1 MKKDEDFSALA
12 LGLKSIKRA
21 RCAAHSIYCNKRA
34 RRRLINIHTRRAE
47 SSSHAA
53 PVPPPPRKKITKSGA
68 PSATHKE
75 RQRLNLLTA
84 ESLWHFTSKQVK
96 WWARGLSFSL
106 GLTPALLLCEGN
118 VSRGAVTAKKKTAT
132 FAACWCSPALQV
144 LPVVQLGRDV
154 LHCRPISPQL
164 ITLPLRRHDA
174 AELCLQRLAGGSTAK
189 T

>member
-1 MKKDEDFSALA
+1 VEQEVLGSTFAGASEIIIEAQKMKKDEDFSALA

-53 PVPPPPRKKITKSGA
+53 PIPPPPRKKITKSGA

-84 ESLWHFTSKQVK
+84 ESL
-96 WWARGLSFSL
+96 
-106 GLTPALLLCEGN
+106 
-118 VSRGAVTAKKKTAT
+118 
-132 FAACWCSPALQV
+132 
-144 LPVVQLGRDV
+144 
-154 LHCRPISPQL
+154 
-164 ITLPLRRHDA
+164 
-174 AELCLQRLAGGSTAK
+174 
-189 T
+189 